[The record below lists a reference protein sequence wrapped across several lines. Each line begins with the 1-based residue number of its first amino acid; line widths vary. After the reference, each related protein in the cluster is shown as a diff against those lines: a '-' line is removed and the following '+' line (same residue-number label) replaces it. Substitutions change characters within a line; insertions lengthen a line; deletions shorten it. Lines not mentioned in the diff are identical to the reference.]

1 MTVETQTSDQ
11 DYNQT
16 LQQATCVYGLLSIH
30 EAIKWMHTVCGYPV
44 KSTWVK
50 ADKAGNYIGW
60 PLLTTENIKKYYPE
74 TDYFP
79 KGHMTQAIKNVQSTK
94 GKPTPVN
101 IYKTNKL
108 SVKKERDIYTKAYDV
123 QEIMFSDQR
132 GQFPTKSQKGNK

>member
-16 LQQATCVYGLLSIH
+16 LKQATSVYGLLSIH

-74 TDYFP
+74 TD
-79 KGHMTQAIKNVQSTK
+79 
-94 GKPTPVN
+94 
-101 IYKTNKL
+101 
-108 SVKKERDIYTKAYDV
+108 
-123 QEIMFSDQR
+123 
-132 GQFPTKSQKGNK
+132 